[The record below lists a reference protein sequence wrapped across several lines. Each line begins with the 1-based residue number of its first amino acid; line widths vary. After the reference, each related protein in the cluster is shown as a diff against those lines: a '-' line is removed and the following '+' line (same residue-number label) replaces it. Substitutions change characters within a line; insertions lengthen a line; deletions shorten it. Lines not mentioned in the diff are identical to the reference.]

1 MNNGEWIAQD
11 DILREGQQDKII
23 SFFNS
28 KKHKYGWSNPSI
40 PDWVEWIATDES
52 GDINGYVEKPI
63 QENDSNQWATGYHYC
78 PLFINRNNS
87 LYWTDSL
94 EQRPDEFRK
103 PKPDPNTESL
113 LHECCLA
120 LGWSGGTRAQVLQVL
135 RSAKKF
141 LVETAKNENSGYVK
155 AYQELK
161 QLIG

>member
-1 MNNGEWIAQD
+1 MRKIKLTNYPRYNN
-11 DILREGQQDKII
+11 DKIKSI
-23 SFFNS
+23 VCFL
-28 KKHKYGWSNPSI
+28 NPVYEYLTLCGTDTGGYDEQKDTTEPI
-40 PDWVEWIATDES
+40 TCPDCLAIIREC
-52 GDINGYVEKPI
+52 
-63 QENDSNQWATGYHYC
+63 QEIKFDWQ
-78 PLFINRNNS
+78 
-87 LYWTDSL
+87 DSL
-94 EQRPDEFRK
+94 GQLPDEFRK